1 MDRQTRTARGM
12 GISLPQA
19 MNITSARQRLTV
31 CRNTYFVPMQ
41 AALKEGVRG
50 SNFYDFLPARTA
62 GVLGVECIV
71 TLYMRDCAMMTDV
84 PLELPARN

>member
-1 MDRQTRTARGM
+1 
-12 GISLPQA
+12 
-19 MNITSARQRLTV
+19 
-31 CRNTYFVPMQ
+31 MQ